1 MFFAVRSRN
10 PKSLLAALACLAL
23 ASFLALTGCGSS
35 SSDGSTSG
43 ASTGTSSS
51 AGGGSAGH
59 QFEEL
64 RVAWSAIDHLDP
76 ALSYGGGFTV
86 AYGVYASLVEYRHA
100 NGTAGTELVP
110 VLAEAMPKI
119 SADNRTYTFTLRQGL
134 RYSDGKPIEASDI
147 ANGIERDFEVNSP
160 GVGFY
165 GNIEGAEA
173 FERDPG
179 HGRISGIH
187 ADDQARTIS
196 FTLVKPRGD
205 FLSVLALPFAAP
217 VPAGT
222 PARDQ
227 SSSPIPASGQYRIV
241 SYDPGRGFV
250 LERNQHYT
258 PVPGVPAG
266 NPRLVKATIVSDE
279 TQALQMAISDEVDW
293 DEAEIPSDRI
303 GELQEKYPSQLRAYE
318 QSNTEMFFMNERLA
332 PFDDVRARKA
342 VEYAIDRNAFVKF
355 AGGLAKTTQNILPPT
370 YPSYRKIDYYTHDLA
385 KAKQLIAEAGASGAK
400 VRVLGDSDNEFSRS
414 SVTYLASVLEEI
426 GLKPEIKLL
435 SDSVYFDSEGDPNT
449 KANIGWTPWFQDYPH
464 PLDWF
469 GVMVDGR
476 TIQESAGNTNYSF
489 ADIPAL
495 NSRIQELEQEPEL
508 TPEVNEAWAEVD
520 REAVVKYAVYA
531 PYVNLLGATFF
542 GPRVDT
548 GCETQLAVFRFD
560 WTAACLKE

>member
-1 MFFAVRSRN
+1 MLFAVRSR
-10 PKSLLAALACLAL
+10 KVRSLTAVLACLSLGSLLA
-23 ASFLALTGCGSS
+23 FTGCGSS
-35 SSDGSTSG
+35 SSDGTSTS
-43 ASTGTSSS
+43 ADSTAAT
-51 AGGGSAGH
+51 GGSEGH
-59 QFEEL
+59 QFPEL

-100 NGTAGTELVP
+100 NGPAGTELVP

-134 RYSDGKPIEASDI
+134 KYSDGKPIVASDI

-165 GNIEGAEA
+165 GNIEGAAA

-179 HGRISGIH
+179 HGHISGIRT
-187 ADDQARTIS
+187 DDQARTIS

-241 SYDPGRGFV
+241 SYDPGRGFE
-250 LERNQHYT
+250 LERNKFYT

-266 NPRLVKATIVSDE
+266 NPHLVKATIVSDE

-293 DEAEIPSDRI
+293 DQAEIPSDRI
-303 GELQEKYPSQLRAYE
+303 AELQEKYPSQLRAYE

-342 VEYAIDRNAFVKF
+342 VEYAIDREAFVKF

-370 YPSYRKIDYYTHDLA
+370 YPSYRQIDYYSHDPA
-385 KAKQLIAEAGASGAK
+385 KAKQLIAAAGATGAK

-426 GLKPEIKLL
+426 GLEPEIKLL
-435 SDSVYFDSEGDPNT
+435 SDSVYFDSEGDPST

-469 GVMVDGR
+469 GVMVDGE

-495 NSRIQELEQEPEL
+495 NAKIHQLEKEPVL

-520 REAVVKYAVYA
+520 REAVVDYAVYA

-542 GPRVDT
+542 GPQVNT
-548 GCETQLAVFRFD
+548 ECETQLAVFRFD